1 MVIFMAEK
9 IFESTKNEEGKFIM
23 ECSSCYFENLIEN
36 PEKDDV
42 YECEDCSAPFTIV
55 DVSDDK
61 IQFKA
66 VVFDEED
73 WRE

>member
-1 MVIFMAEK
+1 MAD
-9 IFESTKNEEGKFIM
+9 FEGKKNADGKFVL
-23 ECSSCYFENLIEN
+23 ECQSCYFENLIEN

-42 YECEDCSAPFTIV
+42 YECEDCGSPFTIV
-55 DVSDDK
+55 SVSGDTMK
-61 IQFKA
+61 FQA

>member
-1 MVIFMAEK
+1 MVIFMAE
-9 IFESTKNEEGKFIM
+9 IYEGTKNEDGKFKL
-23 ECSSCYFENLIEN
+23 ECSSCYFVNLIEDV
-36 PEKDDV
+36 EKDDV
-42 YECEDCSAPFTIV
+42 IECEDCSAPFTIV

-61 IQFKA
+61 ILFKA

>member
-9 IFESTKNEEGKFIM
+9 IFEATKNEDGKFKL
-23 ECSSCYFENLIEN
+23 ECSSCYFENLIEDA
-36 PEKDDV
+36 EKDDV
-42 YECEDCSAPFTIV
+42 FECEDCGAPFTIV

-66 VVFDEED
+66 VVFDEEE